1 MGKQEGDVM
10 NLYVIVRN
18 DLTRSQKTVQAI
30 HASAEFLLYEDVY
43 EWDNGTVICLKVG
56 NEDELLILEKRIKG
70 MNKPYRTFRE
80 PDTGNDMTALAL
92 VGEKNMFKELTL
104 A

>member
-1 MGKQEGDVM
+1 MN

-18 DLTRSQKTVQAI
+18 DLSRSQKTVQAV

-43 EWDNGTVICLKVG
+43 NWDNGTVVCLKVRD
-56 NEDELLILEKRIKG
+56 EEELLHLENKIKE
-70 MNKPYRTFRE
+70 MQRPYRTFRE

-92 VGEKNMFKELTL
+92 VGEKNLFRDLTL